1 MGLSK
6 YLIGQEAI
14 EYIKKEISQ
23 QFENDI
29 VMEEIETAF
38 NHHGWFK
45 LKLKYIPNSYT
56 IYFEGEFNCFNIRI
70 IKDDGAFIAL
80 SKLIEY
86 NNNLTE
92 QDIRDSL
99 EKLKNILKTK
109 IHFYKIINEKLYQ
122 DVNGTYK
129 EINSRKD

>member
-1 MGLSK
+1 MSN
-6 YLIGQEAI
+6 
-14 EYIKKEISQ
+14 
-23 QFENDI
+23 FEKDYDI
-29 VMEEIETAF
+29 DLLT
-38 NHHGWFK
+38 
-45 LKLKYIPNSYT
+45 
-56 IYFEGEFNCFNIRI
+56 
-70 IKDDGAFIAL
+70 
-80 SKLIEY
+80 KLIEY